1 MIKKQRDY
9 KIRLGVVLILF
20 GFLFTIVLIRLFLL
34 QIYRKNFFRVLASQ
48 QYNFSV
54 KVNLPRGEI
63 FDRSGQELLAFNRSV
78 PSAFILPHQFTE
90 QKKTE
95 NFLKR
100 FYSAVYKKMKARPD
114 KHFLWL
120 DRVLTDDQV
129 EDLKKKGTSDIQFI
143 DEPRRFYFSPSSAHL
158 IGFTDIDS
166 KGISGIELEFEK
178 WLGGKP
184 MQITIQK
191 DARSKNFYF
200 GKEIEKAGY
209 YGKPIKL
216 TIDKNIQNL
225 AFEELESAIQNYQA
239 ESGSVLVLDPEN
251 GHVLAMTN
259 YPSFDPN
266 QKNIQKLD
274 ITKNFI
280 VSECFELGSVMKA
293 FLALAALAEGVVTL
307 DEIFD
312 CQGKIAY
319 VNGVKVENWK
329 SLGELSFADV
339 IKFSSNVGVAKVVMR
354 LGPKLYDHLK
364 KVGFGTKTGIEFPG
378 ERDGFVNP
386 PKNWSRSSPIVMS
399 FGYEIMASLLQLGRA
414 FCIFSNGG
422 YLVNPTL
429 VIEPKIKPEIKNKTS
444 CHPELVSGSINCSS
458 SKIKLYD
465 DNVISK
471 MREILSGVGNL
482 HPIRG
487 CTVMGK
493 TGTARCAIPGGYSD
507 KEHIYTFVGILEKG
521 DYKRVI
527 VTFVNRPQKTHL
539 WASEVAAPLFQR
551 VAERMLIYESADK
564 REIMI

>member
-1 MIKKQRDY
+1 MVKNQKDY
-9 KIRLGVVLILF
+9 RIRLGVVLILF
-20 GFLFTIVLIRLFLL
+20 GALYILILMRLFLL
-34 QIYRKNFFRVLASQ
+34 QIYQKNFFRDLASQ

-63 FDRSGQELLAFNRSV
+63 FDRSGQELLAFNREV
-78 PSAFILPHQFTE
+78 TSAFILPHQFNE

-95 NFLKR
+95 RFLKR
-100 FYSAVYKKMKARPD
+100 FYPTVYKKMKARPD

-120 DRVLTDDQV
+120 DRILTDDQV
-129 EDLKKKGTSDIQFI
+129 TKLKKNGTDDIQFI
-143 DEPRRFYFSPSSAHL
+143 DEPRRFYFSPSLAHL
-158 IGFTDIDS
+158 IGFTDIDGR
-166 KGISGIELEFEK
+166 GISGIELELEK

-184 MQITIQK
+184 MRMSIQK

-200 GKEIEKAGY
+200 EKLIEQEGY
-209 YGKPIKL
+209 SGKPVKL

-225 AFEELESAIQNYQA
+225 AFEELESAVQNYQA
-239 ESGSVLVLDPEN
+239 VSGSVLVLDPDT
-251 GHVLAMTN
+251 GQIIAMTN

-293 FLALAALAEGVVTL
+293 FLALAAIAEGVVTL
-307 DEIFD
+307 DEEFD
-312 CQGKIAY
+312 CEGKITY
-319 VNGVKVENWK
+319 VDGFKVENWK
-329 SLGELSFADV
+329 SLGILSFADV
-339 IKFSSNVGVAKVVMR
+339 IRLSSNVGTAKVVGR
-354 LGPKLYDHLK
+354 IGPKYYDHLK
-364 KVGFGTKTGIEFPG
+364 RVGFGAKTGIEFPG

-386 PKNWSRSSPIVMS
+386 PNNWSKHSAKVMS

-429 VIEPKIKPEIKNKTS
+429 IIDPKIKKGAV
-444 CHPELVSGSINCSS
+444 CHPD
-458 SKIKLYD
+458 KIKLYD
-465 DNVISK
+465 DKILSQ
-471 MREILSGVGNL
+471 MREILLGIGNL
-482 HPIRG
+482 HPVRG
-487 CTVMGK
+487 CTVFGK

-527 VTFVNRPQKTHL
+527 VTFINRPQKTHL

-551 VAERMLIYESADK
+551 VAERMLIYESADSGK
-564 REIMI
+564 IMI

>member
-20 GFLFTIVLIRLFLL
+20 GLFFSIILIRLFLL
-34 QIYRKNFFRVLASQ
+34 QIYQKNFFRVLASQ
-48 QYNFSV
+48 QYNFTV

-63 FDRSGQELLAFNRSV
+63 FDRRGYELLAFNRSV

-95 NFLKR
+95 SFLKR
-100 FYSAVYKKMKARPD
+100 FYPVVYKKMKARPD

-120 DRVLTDDQV
+120 DRALTADQV
-129 EDLKKKGTSDIQFI
+129 ETLKKNGTSDVQFI
-143 DEPRRFYFSPSSAHL
+143 DEPRRFYFSPASAHL

-166 KGISGIELEFEK
+166 RGISGIELEFEK

-184 MQITIQK
+184 MQLTVQK

-200 GKEIEKAGY
+200 GKEIEKEGY
-209 YGKPIKL
+209 CGKPIRL

-225 AFEELESAIQNYQA
+225 VFDELESAVQSYQA
-239 ESGSVLVLDPEN
+239 VSGSVLVLDPDT
-251 GHVLAMTN
+251 GHVIAMTN

-280 VSECFELGSVMKA
+280 VTECFELGSVMKA

-307 DEIFD
+307 DEVFD

-339 IKFSSNVGVAKVVMR
+339 IKFSSNVGTAKVAMR

-364 KVGFGTKTGIEFPG
+364 KTGFGTKTGIEFPG
-378 ERDGFVNP
+378 EREGFVNP

-429 VIEPKIKPEIKNKTS
+429 LMEPKIKKDYSK
-444 CHPELVSGSINCSS
+444 
-458 SKIKLYD
+458 KIKLYSD
-465 DNVISK
+465 DVISK
-471 MREILSGVGNL
+471 MRQILSGVGAL
-482 HPIRG
+482 HPIKG

-493 TGTARCAIPGGYSD
+493 TGTARCASHGGYSN
-507 KEHIYTFVGILEKG
+507 KEHVYTFAGMVEKG

-527 VTFVNRPQKTHL
+527 VTFINRPQKTHL

-564 REIMI
+564 CEIML

>member
-20 GFLFTIVLIRLFLL
+20 GLFFSIILIRLFLL
-34 QIYRKNFFRVLASQ
+34 QIYQKNFFRVLASQ
-48 QYNFSV
+48 QYNFLV

-63 FDRSGQELLAFNRSV
+63 FDRSGSELLAFNRSV
-78 PSAFILPHQFTE
+78 PSAFILPHQFSE
-90 QKKTE
+90 QEKTE
-95 NFLKR
+95 SFLKR
-100 FYSAVYKKMKARPD
+100 FYPVVYKKMKARPD

-120 DRVLTDDQV
+120 DRVLTADQV
-129 EDLKKKGTSDIQFI
+129 ETLKKNGTSDIHFI
-143 DEPRRFYFSPSSAHL
+143 DEPRRFYFSPASAHL

-166 KGISGIELEFEK
+166 RGISGIELELEK

-184 MQITIQK
+184 MQLTVQK

-200 GKEIEKAGY
+200 GKEIEKEGY
-209 YGKPIKL
+209 CGKPIRL

-225 AFEELESAIQNYQA
+225 VFDELESAVQSYQA
-239 ESGSVLVLDPEN
+239 VSGSVLVLDPDT
-251 GHVLAMTN
+251 GHVIAMTN

-274 ITKNFI
+274 VTKNFI
-280 VSECFELGSVMKA
+280 VTECFELGSVMKA

-307 DEIFD
+307 DEVFD

-319 VNGVKVENWK
+319 INGVKVENWK

-339 IKFSSNVGVAKVVMR
+339 IKFSSNVGTAKVAMR
-354 LGPKLYDHLK
+354 LGTKLYEHLK
-364 KVGFGTKTGIEFPG
+364 KTGFGTKTGIEFPG
-378 ERDGFVNP
+378 EREGFVNP

-422 YLVNPTL
+422 YLVHPTL
-429 VIEPKIKPEIKNKTS
+429 LMEPKIKKNYSK
-444 CHPELVSGSINCSS
+444 
-458 SKIKLYD
+458 KIKLYSD
-465 DNVISK
+465 DVISK
-471 MREILSGVGNL
+471 MRQILSGVGAL

-493 TGTARCAIPGGYSD
+493 TGTARCASHGGYSN
-507 KEHIYTFVGILEKG
+507 KEHVYTFAGIVEKG
-521 DYKRVI
+521 DFKRVI
-527 VTFVNRPQKTHL
+527 VTFINRPQKTHL

-551 VAERMLIYESADK
+551 VAERMLIYESVDK
-564 REIMI
+564 REIML

>member
-9 KIRLGVVLILF
+9 KIRLEIVLILF
-20 GFLFTIVLIRLFLL
+20 GLLYAIVLMRLFLL
-34 QIYRKNFFRVLASQ
+34 QIYQKDFFRVLACQ

-63 FDRSGQELLAFNRSV
+63 FDRGGNELLAFNRVV
-78 PSAFILPHQFTE
+78 PSAFILPHQFVE

-95 NFLKR
+95 KFLKH
-100 FYSAVYKKMKARPD
+100 FYPSVYKKMKSRPD

-120 DRVLTDDQV
+120 DRVLSNEQV
-129 EDLKKKGTSDIQFI
+129 KFLEKNGTCDIQFI
-143 DEPRRFYFSPSSAHL
+143 DEPRRFYFSQSSAHL

-184 MQITIQK
+184 MQLMIQK

-200 GKEIEKAGY
+200 SKKIEKEGY
-209 YGKPIKL
+209 YGKPITL

-225 AFEELESAIQNYQA
+225 AFEELASAVQNYQA
-239 ESGSVLVLDPEN
+239 ESGSVLVLDPES

-274 ITKNFI
+274 VTKNFI

-307 DEIFD
+307 DEEFD
-312 CQGKIAY
+312 CEGKIAY
-319 VNGVKVENWK
+319 VDGFKVENWK
-329 SLGELSFADV
+329 SLGILSFADV
-339 IKFSSNVGVAKVVMR
+339 IKFSSNVGTAKVVGR
-354 LGPKLYDHLK
+354 IGQKYYDHLK
-364 KVGFGTKTGIEFPG
+364 RVGFGVKTGIEFPG

-386 PKNWSRSSPIVMS
+386 PKNWSRHSAKVMS
-399 FGYEIMASLLQLGRA
+399 FGYEVMASLLQLGRA

-429 VIEPKIKPEIKNKTS
+429 LLDPKIKK
-444 CHPELVSGSINCSS
+444 ELP
-458 SKIKLYD
+458 KIKLYD
-465 DNVISK
+465 DKILYQ
-471 MREILSGVGNL
+471 MREILLGIGNL
-482 HPIRG
+482 HPVRG
-487 CTVMGK
+487 CTVFGK
-493 TGTARCAIPGGYSD
+493 TGTARCAIPGGYST

-521 DYKRVI
+521 NYKKVI
-527 VTFVNRPQKTHL
+527 VTFINRPQKTHL